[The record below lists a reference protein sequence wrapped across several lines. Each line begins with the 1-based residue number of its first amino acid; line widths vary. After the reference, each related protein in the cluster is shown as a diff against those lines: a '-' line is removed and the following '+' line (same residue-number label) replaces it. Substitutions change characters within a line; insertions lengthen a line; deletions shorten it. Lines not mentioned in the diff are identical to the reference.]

1 MQLLP
6 AMLPK
11 RQETVIQNDLFKIAL
26 ADLLNPRHEL
36 VLLAGKIDWQA
47 LDKAFGDYLTDGKGH
62 LRCRPG
68 H

>member
-36 VLLAGKIDWQA
+36 ILLAGKIDWQA
-47 LDKAFGDYLTDGKGH
+47 LDKAFGDYFTDGKGAP
-62 LRCRPG
+62 RCRPG
-68 H
+68 